1 MDDLNQV
8 AIAGRL
14 TRDPQL
20 RTTRNGTTICNVRIA
35 CNKMFFNVK
44 VWGDAGRDLAA
55 SASKGDI
62 IQVEGRLDWYE
73 WSPGDGPR
81 REFIGVVA
89 NDTAGAVKCI
99 ATAPTPAV
107 VMGDGAPVNGLM
119 DNAETQ
125 DIASSIAA
133 QSASVDLGFNPNVNT
148 AAFAGAQVGSMSP
161 EIPAVGEYVNGVGQ
175 PVAPPPQSLAP
186 APPNPGFGQTPEQIV
201 PVAVEPVTQA
211 VLAQAPPLQAPVIA
225 DAPGAVAVAEPPPS
239 AGVAMLAEPPAPVGM
254 ATLAPEIAAQ
264 ASMAGHIPDPGAA
277 SIPTPTFVAPAMP
290 ASLEGTEVPDGL
302 AAYQNVPT
310 QSAPTAVAE
319 QGYEP
324 DEIVHDPNAA
334 LAMDPEHEIIEEDN
348 RFI

>member
-1 MDDLNQV
+1 
-8 AIAGRL
+8 
-14 TRDPQL
+14 
-20 RTTRNGTTICNVRIA
+20 
-35 CNKMFFNVK
+35 
-44 VWGDAGRDLAA
+44 
-55 SASKGDI
+55 
-62 IQVEGRLDWYE
+62 
-73 WSPGDGPR
+73 
-81 REFIGVVA
+81 
-89 NDTAGAVKCI
+89 
-99 ATAPTPAV
+99 
-107 VMGDGAPVNGLM
+107 
-119 DNAETQ
+119 
-125 DIASSIAA
+125 
-133 QSASVDLGFNPNVNT
+133 
-148 AAFAGAQVGSMSP
+148 MSP

-175 PVAPPPQSLAP
+175 PVAPPPQSLVP
-186 APPNPGFGQTPEQIV
+186 APPSPGFGQAPEQIV

-211 VLAQAPPLQAPVIA
+211 ALAQAPPLQAPVIA

-239 AGVAMLAEPPAPVGM
+239 AGVAMLAEPPAPAGV